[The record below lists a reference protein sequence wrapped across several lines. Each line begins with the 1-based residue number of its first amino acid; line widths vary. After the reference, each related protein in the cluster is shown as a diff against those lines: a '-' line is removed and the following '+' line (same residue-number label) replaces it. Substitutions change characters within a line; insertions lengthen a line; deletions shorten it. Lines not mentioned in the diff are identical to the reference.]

1 MVRFIEKHDGLYI
14 EAETEAE
21 LLFFKENS
29 SDLID
34 YLGYHY
40 KRLVNQIK
48 NSPIHHA
55 SDETNNE

>member
-1 MVRFIEKHDGLYI
+1 MAKFIEKQNGLCI
-14 EAETEAE
+14 VAETEE
-21 LLFFKENS
+21 EQLLFKDNS

-48 NSPIHHA
+48 NSPIHHV
-55 SDETNNE
+55 SDQTNNE